1 MGDTGGRPPVSSR
14 LRKDVFGKRTTPMP
28 RLALYALVVCVLAVV
43 AAVVSFV
50 QGSWAIGVVWVLL
63 TGLSSNMT
71 WYYVRRGRAEK
82 AARAAGSVTG

>member
-1 MGDTGGRPPVSSR
+1 
-14 LRKDVFGKRTTPMP
+14 MP
-28 RLALYALVVCVLAVV
+28 RLAVYALVVCVLAVA

-71 WYYVRRGRAEK
+71 WYYVRRGRQEK
-82 AARAAGSVTG
+82 SVTG